1 MKLMCGQQAL
11 RSSSSPA
18 TSARNPSLLRSRIGC
33 HLLWLGWFGRPHL
46 FKLSRNRCRKLLST
60 IMKWQRQGCN
70 LSTLLYRQRMWFL
83 LRTNWVAQF
92 PHIVT
97 LTQQQLV
104 KVEVEVCQTLL
115 TCLRVQ
121 GFPAY
126 VFHRTLPIN
135 AFIIDSVLFCHKT
148 YSSLAKNL
156 TLGRA
161 NGRKMTIAFYFFCS
175 LNGTQVQ
182 MNLRGFLI
190 GK

>member
-1 MKLMCGQQAL
+1 
-11 RSSSSPA
+11 
-18 TSARNPSLLRSRIGC
+18 
-33 HLLWLGWFGRPHL
+33 
-46 FKLSRNRCRKLLST
+46 
-60 IMKWQRQGCN
+60 MKWQEQGCN

-104 KVEVEVCQTLL
+104 KVEVEVCQTLR

-126 VFHRTLPIN
+126 DFHRTLPIN

-148 YSSLAKNL
+148 YSSLARNL

-161 NGRKMTIAFYFFCS
+161 NGRMMTIAFYFFCS
-175 LNGTQVQ
+175 LNPLSPNSDQHQFSPNNIHTMSRDEV
-182 MNLRGFLI
+182 MRINKMI
-190 GK
+190 T

>member
-1 MKLMCGQQAL
+1 M
-11 RSSSSPA
+11 
-18 TSARNPSLLRSRIGC
+18 
-33 HLLWLGWFGRPHL
+33 
-46 FKLSRNRCRKLLST
+46 
-60 IMKWQRQGCN
+60 
-70 LSTLLYRQRMWFL
+70 
-83 LRTNWVAQF
+83 
-92 PHIVT
+92 T

-104 KVEVEVCQTLL
+104 KVEVEVCQTLR

-126 VFHRTLPIN
+126 DFHRTLPIN

-175 LNGTQVQ
+175 LNPLSPNSDQHQFSPNNIHTMSRDEV
-182 MNLRGFLI
+182 MRINKMITLEKI
-190 GK
+190 V

>member
-1 MKLMCGQQAL
+1 M
-11 RSSSSPA
+11 
-18 TSARNPSLLRSRIGC
+18 
-33 HLLWLGWFGRPHL
+33 
-46 FKLSRNRCRKLLST
+46 
-60 IMKWQRQGCN
+60 
-70 LSTLLYRQRMWFL
+70 
-83 LRTNWVAQF
+83 
-92 PHIVT
+92 T

-104 KVEVEVCQTLL
+104 KVEVEVCQTLG

>member
-1 MKLMCGQQAL
+1 MKQNEVVCCPGPVPLFFL
-11 RSSSSPA
+11 F
-18 TSARNPSLLRSRIGC
+18 
-33 HLLWLGWFGRPHL
+33 WFEYLVSGLKSYRD
-46 FKLSRNRCRKLLST
+46 FRE
-60 IMKWQRQGCN
+60 GCN

-135 AFIIDSVLFCHKT
+135 AIIIDSVLFCHKT

-190 GK
+190 SK